1 MPPPDRDGGIPPDR
15 RAVVR
20 RDVPASRRGLRRF
33 GAWGHA
39 HPLLLRHRRTR
50 RGDPVLHPHPSARL
64 FPLERVSPFSACGS
78 SAREAGPPA
87 GGVDPLGGL
96 GAWAGSFFSPLFPP
110 RFPPH

>member
-39 HPLLLRHRRTR
+39 HPLLLRHRRTWR
-50 RGDPVLHPHPSARL
+50 DDPLLHPPPSARL
-64 FPLERVSPFSACGS
+64 FSPERGFPFSAGGS
-78 SAREAGPPA
+78 SSGEAGPPA
-87 GGVDPLGGL
+87 RGSEPLRGL
-96 GAWAGSFFSPLFPP
+96 GSWGVLVFYPLFPP
-110 RFPPH
+110 PSP

>member
-50 RGDPVLHPHPSARL
+50 RDDPLLHPPPSARL
-64 FPLERVSPFSACGS
+64 FSPERVSPLRAGGRSAS
-78 SAREAGPPA
+78 EARPPA
-87 GGVDPLGGL
+87 WGLDPFAGL
-96 GAWAGSFFSPLFPP
+96 GSWRGPFLS
-110 RFPPH
+110 

>member
-50 RGDPVLHPHPSARL
+50 RDDPVFHPHPSARL
-64 FPLERVSPFSACGS
+64 FSLERASPLSAGGT
-78 SAREAGPPA
+78 SAREAGPPPRGSGPLRGPGS
-87 GGVDPLGGL
+87 GGVPFLP
-96 GAWAGSFFSPLFPP
+96 PLFPP
-110 RFPPH
+110 A

>member
-33 GAWGHA
+33 GTWGHA

-50 RGDPVLHPHPSARL
+50 RGDSLFHPPPSSRL
-64 FPLERVSPFSACGS
+64 FSLGRGSPFSPGGR
-78 SAREAGPPA
+78 SAGEGGPPP
-87 GGVDPLGGL
+87 GGADPLGGV
-96 GAWAGSFFSPLFPP
+96 GAGGGSC
-110 RFPPH
+110 R

>member
-1 MPPPDRDGGIPPDR
+1 MPPPDRYGGIPPDR

-50 RGDPVLHPHPSARL
+50 RDDPVLHPHPSARP
-64 FPLERVSPFSACGS
+64 FSPERGSPFSAGWRS
-78 SAREAGPPA
+78 SRGGGTPA
-87 GGVDPLGGL
+87 GGGGPLAGVGALGGP
-96 GAWAGSFFSPLFPP
+96 SVFPGVL
-110 RFPPH
+110 

>member
-50 RGDPVLHPHPSARL
+50 RGDPVLHPPPSARL
-64 FPLERVSPFSACGS
+64 FPPERGSPFPAGGS
-78 SAREAGPPA
+78 SARGGGPPA
-87 GGVDPLGGL
+87 GGADPVRGL
-96 GAWAGSFFSPLFPP
+96 GPGGVLFFFPC
-110 RFPPH
+110 

>member
-39 HPLLLRHRRTR
+39 HPLLLRHRRTWR
-50 RGDPVLHPHPSARL
+50 DDPLLHPPPSAPL
-64 FPLERVSPFSACGS
+64 FSPGRGSPLRAGGNSAG
-78 SAREAGPPA
+78 EAGPPTRGA
-87 GGVDPLGGL
+87 EPARRL
-96 GAWAGSFFSPLFPP
+96 GAWRGPVLFPLFHPA
-110 RFPPH
+110 FP

>member
-50 RGDPVLHPHPSARL
+50 RGDPVLHPHP
-64 FPLERVSPFSACGS
+64 
-78 SAREAGPPA
+78 
-87 GGVDPLGGL
+87 
-96 GAWAGSFFSPLFPP
+96 FSPLFPLG
-110 RFPPH
+110 RGFPFSAGGSPLREEGAPAGDSEPFARVGVWGGFV

>member
-39 HPLLLRHRRTR
+39 HPLLLRHRRTW
-50 RGDPVLHPHPSARL
+50 RGDPVFHPPPSSRL
-64 FPLERVSPFSACGS
+64 FSPGRGSPLSPGGS
-78 SAREAGPPA
+78 SSREAGTPA
-87 GGVDPLGGL
+87 GGVDPPARVGSGGGHCFL
-96 GAWAGSFFSPLFPP
+96 PPSPP
-110 RFPPH
+110 